1 MGYDKRI
8 DGRRPD
14 ELRPIVAR
22 AGVIK
27 RADGSAMFKIGNTV
41 AYAAVYGPRD
51 LFPRFLQDPQRGI
64 LRCRYN
70 MMPFSGAGERVK
82 PGGSRRSKE
91 ISMVTANALLP
102 VLNLEDFPNAVVD
115 VFIEL
120 TQTDAGTRCA
130 GICAAAIALAD
141 AGLSMKDLV
150 SSVSVGK
157 VGDMIVVDLNYDE
170 ESYNEGGDVADV
182 PVAFI
187 PRTGQMTLLQM
198 DGLIDKDSLRKGLEM
213 GRKAC
218 LQIYEIQK
226 KALKDKFASG
236 VAVNGSGITFLPKK
250 VNQKNDDGSGDK
262 NE

>member
-14 ELRPIVAR
+14 ELRPIVAK

-27 RADGSAMFKIGNTV
+27 RADGSAYFKIGDTA

-51 LFPRFLQDPQRGI
+51 LFPKFLQNPQRGI

-70 MMPFSGAGERVK
+70 MMPFSGSGDRVK

-91 ISMVTANALLP
+91 ISMVTEKALLP

-120 TQTDAGTRCA
+120 SQTDAGTRCA

-150 SSVSVGK
+150 ASVSVGK
-157 VGDMIVVDLNYDE
+157 VDNMVAVDLNYAE
-170 ESYNEGGDVADV
+170 ESYEHGDVADV

-187 PRTGQMTLLQM
+187 PRTGQISLLQM
-198 DGLIDKDSLRKGLEM
+198 DGLIDKDSLKQALEM

-218 LQIYEIQK
+218 LQINEIQK
-226 KALKDKFASG
+226 KALKERFMPS
-236 VAVNGSGITFLPKK
+236 VEVNG
-250 VNQKNDDGSGDK
+250 NAD
-262 NE
+262 

>member
-14 ELRPIVAR
+14 ELRPIVAK

-51 LFPRFLQDPQRGI
+51 LFPRFLQDPQRGT

-70 MMPFSGAGERVK
+70 MMPFSGAGDRVK

-91 ISMVTANALLP
+91 ISMVTEKALLP

-120 TQTDAGTRCA
+120 PQTDAGTRCA

-157 VGDMIVVDLNYDE
+157 VGDMIAVDLDYAE
-170 ESYNEGGDVADV
+170 ESYEGVDVADV

-187 PRTGQMTLLQM
+187 PRTGQITLLQM
-198 DGLIDKDSLRKGLEM
+198 DGLIDRDSLGKALEM

-218 LQIYEIQK
+218 MQIYEIQK
-226 KALKDKFASG
+226 KALKDKFASAA
-236 VAVNGSGITFLPKK
+236 AVNSNNGM
-250 VNQKNDDGSGDK
+250 VNQA
-262 NE
+262 